1 MVKRILPG
9 VLMASAAVV
18 GCQAVAGINDR
29 QLDPAWSE
37 STQTNIRKP
46 PERPAGEAKLGGGA
60 QRRFIVRTAYL
71 GTVDPVTDAEDVTA
85 WKRIGYDLDGKCT
98 TSEQSKAN
106 SSGVCSK
113 SLAAQEM
120 ALEDGD
126 DCRDNAAGRLLANGA
141 VFLASGFEKSVQR
154 KLDVAEVSSMILQID
169 DLADGADDTAAPG
182 RLYMSMPRPAGQPPI
197 WNGSDEFFVDTASVE
212 EGDLQKPKYY
222 FPRGYMKGN
231 VWVSGDL
238 SDKTAAMPFIFYDR
252 FIEVEPDAVVFT
264 VEFNATHDK
273 VLRSV
278 FGAVLNMQKS
288 MAAFGQVFYESL
300 CSVEQTAM
308 VVNGVIGPNADLISG
323 PPPFVDPN
331 RTCDAMSIGWMLK
344 WEPVKKLVAVS
355 PSPPPKPG
363 CDGGV

>member
-1 MVKRILPG
+1 MVRPIVPG
-9 VLMASAAVV
+9 VVIVLAPVL
-18 GCQAVAGINDR
+18 GCQAVAGIDDR
-29 QLDPAWSE
+29 QLDPAFGE
-37 STQTNIRKP
+37 SPQTNIRKP
-46 PERPAGEAKLGGGA
+46 PDRPAGEAKLGGGA
-60 QRRFIVRTAYL
+60 QRKFIVRKAYL
-71 GTVDPVTDAEDVTA
+71 GTVDPLTEAEDGSA

-98 TSEQSKAN
+98 TAEQSKAN

-141 VFLASGFEKSVQR
+141 AFLAAGFEKNVQR
-154 KLDVAEVSSMILQID
+154 KLDIAEVSSMILQID
-169 DLADGADDTAAPG
+169 DLADGPDDTAAPG
-182 RLYMSMPRPAGQPPI
+182 RLYMSMPRGAGDPPI
-197 WNGSDEFFVDTASVE
+197 WNGSDDFHVDTASVE
-212 EGDLQKPKYY
+212 DGDLQKPKYY
-222 FPRGYMKGN
+222 FPRGYMRGN

-238 SDKTAAMPFIFYDR
+238 SDKQTAMPIMFYDR

-264 VEFNATHDK
+264 IELNATHDR

-288 MAAFGQVFYESL
+288 MAAFGKVFYESL

-308 VVNGVIGPNADLISG
+308 IVNGVIAPNGDTVSG
-323 PPPFVDPN
+323 PPPFVDPS

-344 WEPVKKLVAVS
+344 WEPVKSLVGVL

-363 CDGGV
+363 CDGGI